1 MPVETQLN
9 VALAVAG
16 GAFLMAIYALLV
28 AKKARK
34 QMVIFRGTATEED
47 ILSANLAQVERVDD
61 LVEKVSKLGQSVVVA
76 QRDVAAA
83 LRHLA
88 VVRYNA
94 TGDMGGQFSFSLAVL
109 DDSAN
114 GIVITSIQS
123 HNSSRVYSKTV
134 FGGKSETPL
143 SPEEVQAITSARPK
157 E

>member
-1 MPVETQLN
+1 MSLETQLN

-16 GAFLMAIYALLV
+16 GALLLAIYAVLV

-109 DDSAN
+109 DDAAN